1 MSLQWTLIATFL
13 YAEIAFV
20 IILLLPFISAQRWQ
34 RFFKSKFLQTLE
46 KQANIY
52 FTVFILILVLFFLDA
67 IREMK
72 KYTGELD
79 ENKGDSHSHLSAE
92 LQVHMKLFRAQRNF
106 YIAGFSLFL
115 WLVLRRL
122 VTLISAQA
130 TLLASNEAS
139 LKQARNA
146 AETASKLLE
155 EATKKK
161 SESADNSGNE
171 AREVR
176 DKEIEILK
184 RDLTASKEEL
194 RKAKIDLEA
203 MEKQSLS
210 VKNEY
215 DRLLAEH
222 GKLQEKLDRADG
234 VQHSKK
240 DE

>member
-1 MSLQWTLIATFL
+1 MSIQWTLIATFL

-34 RFFKSKFLQTLE
+34 RFFKSKFLQALE

-72 KYTGELD
+72 KYTGELE

-122 VTLISAQA
+122 ILLISAQA
-130 TLLASNEAS
+130 TLLASNEAT
-139 LKQARNA
+139 LKQAQNA
-146 AETASKLLE
+146 ADTASRLLE
-155 EATKKK
+155 EATKVPHFINKFQLLHCAFVSIRKK
-161 SESADNSGNE
+161 
-171 AREVR
+171 V
-176 DKEIEILK
+176 KV
-184 RDLTASKEEL
+184 LTTLEMKL
-194 RKAKIDLEA
+194 VNCVIRKL
-203 MEKQSLS
+203 MS
-210 VKNEY
+210 
-215 DRLLAEH
+215 
-222 GKLQEKLDRADG
+222 
-234 VQHSKK
+234 
-240 DE
+240 